1 MAHSRTFTSYISAT
15 GLSLFAGLA
24 GYFGWRFGLVPEL
37 LYSANVLPRTESV
50 ELLLGP
56 VPVSAIALTA
66 SSVILGLTINSLE
79 LRRSWR
85 YLLGGIVALCGASV
99 LVSHLFALELL
110 VTPLLFSGCL
120 SLLLV
125 QVNRL
130 WQLDRQLLNTLFDSP
145 LRAADSGPG
154 ADQRL
159 MSGLKLLNT
168 FLPLNEAIVFRVD
181 DSNSFEAVARFKG
194 TAQQAPDASRN
205 SMWREGVKLCER
217 AAASAKLVSQ
227 IVGEPKQLTVAVPLL
242 HERET
247 AGVLLIRPAAQLDED
262 DKLLLEAVASQFA
275 RNLKRESFAKNSARS
290 KSFSYFSQRGSRRK
304 LDALSVL
311 KAITVEQRCEAK
323 ALAHINDGVAIAYL
337 DGTVA
342 LTNPALLRFAG
353 LTPESARQLDLIGLL
368 NHFRTGIFDEPEIAV
383 RRVLQTGIDY
393 AGELASDTKD
403 QILSLRISL
412 LRDQQDNVNGTSSHS
427 DPASQPHPASA
438 GGAENRDQETV
449 PTVSDA
455 EPIGIAVYVSD
466 LSQTKEYEKLKSDM
480 ISLMSHELRTPLTS
494 INGFAE
500 LLTND
505 NSIPPQAREFVSI
518 IANESQRM
526 SRMINTFLSV
536 TQLQRSDKQEVLK
549 IPLRLDEVVRE
560 TIASLQPVAKKKRI
574 RLLEQPAHRIPP
586 VAADKSLITQ
596 AVKNLV
602 HNAIKYSPERTT
614 VTVSTALEAETV
626 RVCVEDRGYG
636 IPAEARERVW
646 DKFYRVVREGQE
658 KDEESTGLGLS
669 FVREVVEQHGGQVTL
684 DSTEGRGSK
693 FSFTLPRL

>member
-1 MAHSRTFTSYISAT
+1 MIRSRTFPIYVSAT

-24 GYFGWRFGLVPEL
+24 GYFGWRVGLVPEL
-37 LYSANVLPRTESV
+37 LSAATVLPPSERV

-56 VPVSAIALTA
+56 VPITA
-66 SSVILGLTINSLE
+66 VAVTICSLAFGLTLNFYG
-79 LRRSWR
+79 LRRSWG
-85 YLLGGIVALCGASV
+85 YLLVALLALCGASFLLSRFV
-99 LVSHLFALELL
+99 GIELL
-110 VTPLLFSGCL
+110 VTPLVFSCIV
-120 SLLLV
+120 SVVLV
-125 QVNRL
+125 QINRL
-130 WQLDRQLLNTLFDSP
+130 WHLDRQLLNTLFSAP
-145 LRAADSGPG
+145 VTAADSGPA

-159 MSGLKLLNT
+159 LSGLKLLNT
-168 FLPLNEAIVFRVD
+168 FLPLHEAIVFQVAESD
-181 DSNSFEAVARFKG
+181 SFEAVARFKG
-194 TAQQAPDASRN
+194 ATQKPQDTSRN
-205 SMWREGVKLCER
+205 SVWREGVQLCEQ

-227 IVGEPKQLTVAVPLL
+227 NIGEQKQLAVAVPLL
-242 HERET
+242 HEHEI
-247 AGVLLIRPAAQLDED
+247 AGVLLIRPASQLDVD

-275 RNLKRESFAKNSARS
+275 RNLKRESFAQNPARG
-290 KSFSYFSQRGSRRK
+290 KSFSYFSQRATQRK
-304 LDALSVL
+304 LDALNVL
-311 KAITVEQRCEAK
+311 KAITVEQRCEAE
-323 ALAHINDGVAIAYL
+323 ALAQINDGVAIAYL
-337 DGTVA
+337 DGTLA
-342 LTNPALLRFAG
+342 LTNQTILHYAG
-353 LTPESARQLDLIGLL
+353 VTAEHAQQLDLIGLL
-368 NHFRTGIFDEPEIAV
+368 NKFRTGIFDEPEIAV

-393 AGELASDTKD
+393 EGELDFDEKD
-403 QILSLRISL
+403 QILQLRISL
-412 LRDQQDNVNGTSSHS
+412 LRDRVELDH
-427 DPASQPHPASA
+427 
-438 GGAENRDQETV
+438 
-449 PTVSDA
+449 

-466 LSQTKEYEKLKSDM
+466 LSQTKEHEKLKSDM

-505 NSIPPQAREFVSI
+505 DTIPAQAREFVTI

-549 IPLRLDEVVRE
+549 IPLRLDEVVRD

-574 RLLEQPAHRIPP
+574 RLIEQPAHRIPP

-626 RVCVEDRGYG
+626 RVCVEDRGFG
-636 IPAEARERVW
+636 IPAESRERVW
-646 DKFYRVVREGQE
+646 EKFYRVVRAGQE

-669 FVREVVEQHGGQVTL
+669 FVREVVEQHGGQVEL
-684 DSTEGRGSK
+684 DSEEGRGSK

>member
-1 MAHSRTFTSYISAT
+1 
-15 GLSLFAGLA
+15 
-24 GYFGWRFGLVPEL
+24 
-37 LYSANVLPRTESV
+37 
-50 ELLLGP
+50 
-56 VPVSAIALTA
+56 
-66 SSVILGLTINSLE
+66 
-79 LRRSWR
+79 
-85 YLLGGIVALCGASV
+85 
-99 LVSHLFALELL
+99 
-110 VTPLLFSGCL
+110 
-120 SLLLV
+120 
-125 QVNRL
+125 
-130 WQLDRQLLNTLFDSP
+130 
-145 LRAADSGPG
+145 
-154 ADQRL
+154 
-159 MSGLKLLNT
+159 
-168 FLPLNEAIVFRVD
+168 
-181 DSNSFEAVARFKG
+181 
-194 TAQQAPDASRN
+194 
-205 SMWREGVKLCER
+205 
-217 AAASAKLVSQ
+217 
-227 IVGEPKQLTVAVPLL
+227 
-242 HERET
+242 
-247 AGVLLIRPAAQLDED
+247 
-262 DKLLLEAVASQFA
+262 
-275 RNLKRESFAKNSARS
+275 
-290 KSFSYFSQRGSRRK
+290 
-304 LDALSVL
+304 VL

-342 LTNPALLRFAG
+342 LTNSTLLRFAG
-353 LTPESARQLDLIGLL
+353 LPPDSTRQLDLIGLL

-412 LRDQQDNVNGTSSHS
+412 LRDQQDNGT
-427 DPASQPHPASA
+427 
-438 GGAENRDQETV
+438 G
-449 PTVSDA
+449 

-466 LSQTKEYEKLKSDM
+466 LSQTKEHEKLKSDM

-505 NSIPPQAREFVSI
+505 DSIPPQAREFVSI

-536 TQLQRSDKQEVLK
+536 TQLQRKDKQEVLK

-602 HNAIKYSPERTT
+602 NNAIKYSPERTT
-614 VTVSTALEAETV
+614 VTVSTALEAEAV
-626 RVCVEDRGYG
+626 RVCVEDRGFG
-636 IPAEARERVW
+636 IPAEAKERVW

-669 FVREVVEQHGGQVTL
+669 FVREVVEQHGGRVEL
-684 DSTEGRGSK
+684 DSEEGRGSK

>member
-1 MAHSRTFTSYISAT
+1 LTHARTFSSYISAT
-15 GLSLFAGLA
+15 GLSLLAGLA
-24 GYFGWRFGLVPEL
+24 GYFGWHFGLIPEL
-37 LYSANVLPRTESV
+37 LYTANVLPRAEGV

-56 VPVSAIALTA
+56 VPVTAIALAAA
-66 SSVILGLTINSLE
+66 SLALGLTINSFE

-85 YLLGGIVALCGASV
+85 YLLGGIVALCSASV
-99 LVSHLFALELL
+99 LVSHFFGFELL
-110 VTPLLFSGCL
+110 VTPVLFSGCL

-130 WQLDRQLLNTLFDSP
+130 WHLDRQLLNTLFDSP
-145 LRAADSGPG
+145 LMAADSGPG
-154 ADQRL
+154 ADQRI

-181 DSNSFEAVARFKG
+181 DSDSFEAVARFKG
-194 TAQQAPDASRN
+194 TAQQALDASRN

-227 IVGEPKQLTVAVPLL
+227 IVGDPKQLTVAVPLL

-247 AGVLLIRPAAQLDED
+247 AGVLLIRPAAQLDDD

-290 KSFSYFSQRGSRRK
+290 KSFSYFSQRGNRRK

-342 LTNPALLRFAG
+342 LTNPTLLRFAG

-368 NHFRTGIFDEPEIAV
+368 NNFRVGIFDEPEIAV

-412 LRDQQDNVNGTSSHS
+412 LRDQQDTG
-427 DPASQPHPASA
+427 D
-438 GGAENRDQETV
+438 G
-449 PTVSDA
+449 
-455 EPIGIAVYVSD
+455 EPIGIAVFVSD
-466 LSQTKEYEKLKSDM
+466 LSQTKDYEKLKSDM

-505 NSIPPQAREFVSI
+505 DSIPSQAREFVSI

-574 RLLEQPAHRIPP
+574 RLIEQPAHRIPP
-586 VAADKSLITQ
+586 VAADRSLITR

-669 FVREVVEQHGGQVTL
+669 FVREVVEQHGGHVTL